1 MDALG
6 ISEHGIDGRPT
17 VFLFAGADKDD
28 RSSGAASERRR
39 ATISKTG
46 NTSLFRVGTPDDGRH
61 ILFVLR
67 F

>member
-6 ISEHGIDGRPT
+6 ISEYEVDGGPT
-17 VFLFAGADKDD
+17 VFFLARDYTDD
-28 RSSGAASERRR
+28 RSSGAEYERGR
-39 ATISKTG
+39 AEIIKTD
-46 NTSLFRVGTPDDGRH
+46 NTSLFRVRTPDDGRH